1 MSSCYGESSSH
12 SDFVESWLWQYSWLR
27 INRFRLGLSTK
38 RGVRRSRRLHL
49 LELYLQ
55 LIVTCHRHSRKE
67 LAEMERNMLCS
78 VMREADNAKHDFPG
92 LTEPNAW
99 LTKPV
104 RSPSCVHP
112 C

>member
-1 MSSCYGESSSH
+1 MLKEPQN
-12 SDFVESWLWQYSWLR
+12 DLTR
-27 INRFRLGLSTK
+27 D
-38 RGVRRSRRLHL
+38 L
-49 LELYLQ
+49 LNM
-55 LIVTCHRHSRKE
+55 
-67 LAEMERNMLCS
+67 EMERNMLCS